1 MRVTDKEVHYIGSV
15 FSVVEDWRILYI
27 GLAFSAVEVF
37 FHREMSAQS
46 ETW

>member
-1 MRVTDKEVHYIGSV
+1 MRVTDKEVHYIGFV